1 MDKFFNV
8 VKDVPVLPSARL
20 EQMTEFALSH
30 RQHVAGNENR
40 KASFFSL
47 RWASAFSA
55 TACVALVIG
64 VLAFQSNP
72 VAPAKV
78 TTVAD
83 ANKSYEDITD
93 IALLQTLDSF

>member
-8 VKDVPVLPSARL
+8 AQDVPTLPTARL

-30 RQHVAGNENR
+30 RQHVPGNENR
-40 KASFFSL
+40 KVGFFSL

-55 TACVALVIG
+55 TACLALVIG
-64 VLAFQSNP
+64 VLVLQSNP
-72 VAPAKV
+72 VAPTKLDV
-78 TTVAD
+78 VAAAD
-83 ANKSYEDITD
+83 DTYADITD